1 MIQKLFI
8 ISLAATLLAC
18 QQPKAQSKEF
28 TQEQLQQDLDQLVFE
43 LITYHPGL
51 YWYQSPKAFNQ
62 QIAQVE
68 EAIDKG
74 QDFAEFYKSVK
85 QLTSSICCGHSRARM
100 PASRSQQLLDS
111 ALVLPLQVF
120 LLDGEVFTLNSSSG
134 IPKASKIVS
143 VANYK
148 TQDIIAELRTV
159 VPSDGYNTTG
169 KDNFIAPRFG
179 FMLALYLDI
188 EGTSTAMAATVNYLP
203 PGSQET
209 QTQEVA
215 FSPVSNL
222 LPSDQGPLMSFTN
235 AAQPMTKIL
244 RIRTF
249 SSGALNSAGF
259 DYFEFLEAGFSQL
272 KKEETKNLIIDVRGN
287 GGGNDHYGAT
297 LVSYIANSP
306 FGYFNSIEITKA
318 YDGYGDIEEKAGK
331 RYMLSHQDLAE
342 QQPKK
347 NRFAGKV
354 FILADGG
361 SFSTTADF
369 VSISKNIGAATIV
382 GLETG
387 GGACGNT
394 SGNSKSITLKNT
406 SIAIR
411 IQMWGYSSAVDVD
424 LPCGQGVLPDY
435 TVSDLPFTDI
445 DEVMEIVAKLMAEG

>member
-1 MIQKLFI
+1 MMQKLLI
-8 ISLAATLLAC
+8 ISLTTTLFAC
-18 QQPKAQSKEF
+18 QQPKAQPKEF
-28 TQEQLQQDLDQLVFE
+28 TQEQLQQDIDQLVFE
-43 LITYHPGL
+43 LKIYHPGL
-51 YWYQSPKAFNQ
+51 YWYQNPEAFAQ
-62 QIAQVE
+62 QVTQVE
-68 EAIDKG
+68 EAIEER

-85 QLTSSICCGHSRARM
+85 QLTSSIGCGHSRARM

-120 LLDGEVFTLNSSSG
+120 LLDGDVFTLNSSTG
-134 IPKASKIVS
+134 IPKGSKIVS
-143 VANYK
+143 VAGHK
-148 TQDIIAELRTV
+148 VKDIITELRLV
-159 VPSDGYNTTG
+159 VPSDGFNTTG

-179 FMLALYLDI
+179 LMLALYLDI
-188 EGTSTAMAATVNYLP
+188 EGTSTAMTTTVNYLP

-209 QTQEVA
+209 QKQDVVFA
-215 FSPVSNL
+215 PVSNL

-272 KKEETKNLIIDVRGN
+272 IKEQTKNLIIDVRGN

-297 LVSYIANSP
+297 LVSYIANSS
-306 FGYFNSIEITKA
+306 FGYFNSIEVTDA
-318 YDGYGDIEEKAGK
+318 YDSYGDIEEIAGK

-347 NRFAGKV
+347 NRYAGKV

-382 GLETG
+382 GVETG

-406 SIAIR
+406 GIAMR
-411 IQMWGYSSAVDVD
+411 IQMWGYSSAIRDD
-424 LPCGQGVLPDY
+424 LPCGYGVLPDHK
-435 TVSDLPFTDI
+435 VVDLPLTEG
-445 DEVMEIVAKLMAEG
+445 DEVLDVVAALLAEG